1 MTVSVS
7 PSTSLSLPSTEIV
20 VLVLMGVAA
29 MSSTATGASLTGATV
44 MGALTDG
51 DTAPSL
57 SVAVKS
63 NAVVPLKFAAGTKL
77 NVAAPAVAGML
88 WPAVTATPPKS
99 STPLAGRAL
108 IVKLTTLP
116 SISLP
121 PSSTG
126 MPAASSSPL
135 AGVARATGASL
146 TALTSIVIW
155 FGAVSKAPALSC
167 TLKLKLAWPAPL
179 AFGVGVKTR
188 LPRSATAIT

>member
-1 MTVSVS
+1 MVAPLAAPPITAASA
-7 PSTSLSLPSTEIV
+7 TAATE
-20 VLVLMGVAA
+20 MGTLA
-29 MSSTATGASLTGATV
+29 G
-44 MGALTDG
+44 G

-116 SISLP
+116 SMSLP

-126 MPAASSSPL
+126 MPTASSLPL
-135 AGVARATGASL
+135 AGVTTATGASL
-146 TALTSIVIW
+146 APLTVTVTVLVVPSA
-155 FGAVSKAPALSC
+155 AVTVKLSTGCCARVNAC
-167 TLKLKLAWPAPL
+167 TLASAL
-179 AFGVGVKTR
+179 
-188 LPRSATAIT
+188 RSV